1 MGGVTSTIAGVV
13 TAPVKIVTEPI
24 RHIPGVGGVVGGIVD
39 AGSNAITAKIRGV
52 GHLADGNVGGALG
65 VVMNPIAPPPPPSLP
80 SPPPKQVPAGWENA
94 QSFCNL
100 STTNHGN
107 KDAYDCSAICNS
119 KGKVWAQVHNNTCK
133 CGDADQCFFTRK
145 SEPSSETKMLLVNTP
160 KFQHWLSIQH
170 ADIVKKINAI
180 KRPYSNQKVSELD
193 SLITKG
199 YEMGL
204 SSDHLTAT
212 ENLRA
217 LMVAEIAQIAEEARL
232 AEERRLAEEAAAAA
246 AAAQAAAN
254 APPNIPN
261 DNIPN
266 DNIPN
271 ANLANPPDANVNEP
285 PSLEN
290 TLRGLMGFDATESGD
305 SDNSK
310 LTIMIAGAL
319 ALGLMLLIIRKK
331 RKSRNN
337 HYAPY

>member
-1 MGGVTSTIAGVV
+1 MIWSRPAATIWWNVERGAASGPGELDNLGIDYDSSINHTIELRITRLGDAVV
-13 TAPVKIVTEPI
+13 PFNIPTHNVSSLKHSKRTLTEMDDYVEYRKQQKMKRRRNREVANIQIQHTNPVYQWTDDNKWAIIGTITTFFEPI

-39 AGSNAITAKIRGV
+39 AGSNAITAPIRGV

-180 KRPYSNQKVSELD
+180 KRPYSNQK
-193 SLITKG
+193 
-199 YEMGL
+199 
-204 SSDHLTAT
+204 
-212 ENLRA
+212 
-217 LMVAEIAQIAEEARL
+217 
-232 AEERRLAEEAAAAA
+232 
-246 AAAQAAAN
+246 
-254 APPNIPN
+254 
-261 DNIPN
+261 
-266 DNIPN
+266 
-271 ANLANPPDANVNEP
+271 
-285 PSLEN
+285 
-290 TLRGLMGFDATESGD
+290 
-305 SDNSK
+305 
-310 LTIMIAGAL
+310 
-319 ALGLMLLIIRKK
+319 
-331 RKSRNN
+331 
-337 HYAPY
+337 

>member
-1 MGGVTSTIAGVV
+1 
-13 TAPVKIVTEPI
+13 
-24 RHIPGVGGVVGGIVD
+24 
-39 AGSNAITAKIRGV
+39 
-52 GHLADGNVGGALG
+52 
-65 VVMNPIAPPPPPSLP
+65 
-80 SPPPKQVPAGWENA
+80 
-94 QSFCNL
+94 
-100 STTNHGN
+100 
-107 KDAYDCSAICNS
+107 
-119 KGKVWAQVHNNTCK
+119 
-133 CGDADQCFFTRK
+133 
-145 SEPSSETKMLLVNTP
+145 
-160 KFQHWLSIQH
+160 
-170 ADIVKKINAI
+170 
-180 KRPYSNQKVSELD
+180 
-193 SLITKG
+193 
-199 YEMGL
+199 MGL

-217 LMVAEIAQIAEEARL
+217 FMVAEIAQIAEEARL

-266 DNIPN
+266 DNIP
-271 ANLANPPDANVNEP
+271 NPPDANVNEP